1 LLDTLPCV
9 SPPVVADRPKRTFAL
24 RLSLAL
30 RFSLAALV
38 AGVSALE
45 GWHGRGELFG
55 DDISYLDVANM
66 LRAHRWKAAFS
77 PLWSIGYPALL
88 TLVRTFFPT
97 DIRGEMRAVFSLN
110 LVISLASYFAFLW
123 LLKEIL
129 HFEGRRSG
137 MTEIAEC
144 TQPSPLTLV
153 AATFAFL
160 TAAIG
165 WARVSSIGPDLLVAG
180 LFFAASALMLRLMQ
194 RPRTGTAVLLAVVLA
209 AGFLVKAFFLM
220 LALIFLRI
228 TLSACRR
235 HGRHRPFVI
244 AGILF
249 PLLIAPYVYGL
260 SWAWGH
266 PSLGEAGALN
276 YAYHVNGLP
285 HWMGWQG
292 GAAAVVGNA
301 SPDGT
306 DLGTPIHPVRLLRTD
321 PAVFAFGEPFH
332 VTYPPQFNLPY
343 WYQGYRH
350 FISARNTARAVFLN
364 LRSTAGV
371 LSEDAAFVLAVLL
384 CASLALWIQP
394 DRRAFLRRSLATWPW
409 TLPSLLSLALYL
421 LVHVESRYIAGFLAV
436 LALVPFVALDI
447 WVEPAASDS
456 PAARPFAKHLR
467 AAMLV
472 LLVLGGS
479 ASIFT
484 HLRGPF
490 EQFIHRTPV
499 QTEGEWR
506 VARFLTA
513 AGLRPGDKVADVS
526 AGNDIR
532 CAWAYGARLHIVA
545 AIGNDA
551 YNSPQQRLADLHR
564 FFDDPATQRD
574 VLELFR
580 QQGAIAVVAPSLPFT
595 TTDPGWQHI
604 PGTPAWVLLLR

>member
-1 LLDTLPCV
+1 MLDTLAYV
-9 SPPVVADRPKRTFAL
+9 DLPVVAERLKRRTSLRLMLAL
-24 RLSLAL
+24 RLSLA
-30 RFSLAALV
+30 ALV
-38 AGVSALE
+38 ASASALE
-45 GWHGRGELFG
+45 GWYGRGELFG

-66 LRAHRWKAAFS
+66 LRAGQWKAALS

-88 TLVRTFFPT
+88 TFVRTLFPT
-97 DIRGEMRAVFSLN
+97 DIRGEMRAVFCLN
-110 LVISLASYFAFLW
+110 LLISMASYFAFLW
-123 LLKEIL
+123 LLDEIL
-129 HFEGRRSG
+129 SFERWRSG
-137 MTEIAEC
+137 ITKIAERA
-144 TQPSPLTLV
+144 QASPLILV

-194 RPRTGTAVLLAVVLA
+194 RPQTLA
-209 AGFLVKAFFLM
+209 AGALASVLAVGFLAKAFFLM
-220 LALIFLRI
+220 LAAIFLRML
-228 TLSACRR
+228 LSACRR
-235 HGRHRPFVI
+235 DGRYRPFLI

-249 PLLIAPYVYGL
+249 PLLIAPYVIGL

-266 PSLGEAGALN
+266 PTLGEAGALN

-292 GAAAVVGNA
+292 PAVGGIGNS

-306 DLGTPIHPVRLLRTD
+306 DLGTPIHPVRLLRTN

-364 LRSTAGV
+364 LRGTAGV
-371 LSEDAAFVLAVLL
+371 LSEDAGFVVAVLL
-384 CASLALWIQP
+384 CVGLVFWSQP

-409 TLPSLLSLALYL
+409 TLPSLLGLALYL
-421 LVHVESRYIAGFLAV
+421 FVHVEARYIAGFLAV
-436 LALVPFVALDI
+436 LALVPFVALDT
-447 WVEPAASDS
+447 WVVTPPSKS
-456 PAARPFAKHLR
+456 RAARPFAKHLR
-467 AAMLV
+467 LAMLV
-472 LLVLGGS
+472 LLVFGGS
-479 ASIFT
+479 ASLFT
-484 HLRGPF
+484 HLRGSL

-551 YNSPQQRLADLHR
+551 YNSPGQRLADLHR

-574 VLELFR
+574 VLALFR
-580 QQGAIAVVAPSLPFT
+580 QQGAVAVVAPSLPFT
-595 TTDPGWQHI
+595 TTDPGWRPI
-604 PGTPAWVLLLR
+604 PGTSAWVLLLR